1 MSHNAATDA
10 QKAVQL
16 LRHYL
21 ALQHDAAA
29 VGLMHAALLAHPVAP
44 SNAKLHPEFEGCCNG
59 SRKTSTCGAP
69 MLG

>member
-1 MSHNAATDA
+1 MSHNAVTDA

-29 VGLMHAALLAHPVAP
+29 VGLMHAALLAHAVAP
-44 SNAKLHPEFEGCCNG
+44 SFAKLHPEFEGCCNG
-59 SRKTSTCGAP
+59 SRKTCTCGAP